1 MKRVDLWMLGIGL
14 SLSVGLL
21 TVKPGYAEKKD
32 HTPTCTQATLKG
44 RYLFGGIATIGS
56 PSDRQAT

>member
-1 MKRVDLWMLGIGL
+1 MKRVDLWMIGIGL

-32 HTPTCTQATLKG
+32 RTPKCTLATLKG
-44 RYLFGGIATIGS
+44 PVSVRRHRHTA
-56 PSDRQAT
+56 PSSIPG